1 VQIWPVQEAKARFSE
16 FLNSCLNEGPQIV
29 TKRGQQAAILIP
41 ISEWERLNQT
51 AKPDL
56 KTLLLMNLEV
66 YDLDLPKREHLKL
79 RKNISL

>member
-1 VQIWPVQEAKARFSE
+1 MQIWPVQEAKARFSE

-29 TKRGQQAAILIP
+29 TKRGQQTAILIP

>member
-1 VQIWPVQEAKARFSE
+1 MQIWPVQEAKARFSE

>member
-29 TKRGQQAAILIP
+29 TKRGQQTAILIP

-66 YDLDLPKREHLKL
+66 HDLDLPKREHLKL